1 MKRKM
6 SYLAGLVLL
15 VAFAGFSAQSFN
27 EALTPYV
34 SYEQARDGNRTVQV
48 AGALAAGSSGYDEA
62 EQALHFELVEEG
74 SGDTLPV
81 RYEGLKP
88 ANFEEAVSI
97 VAIGRYDA
105 GGDVFHADKL
115 LVKCPSKYQGAGG
128 SEDDTV
134 KEYG

>member
-6 SYLAGLVLL
+6 SYLFGVVLL
-15 VAFAGFSAQSFN
+15 IAFAGFSAQSFN

-48 AGALAAGSSGYDEA
+48 AGALQAGSSGYDEA
-62 EQALHFELVEEG
+62 EQALHFTLVEEATAA
-74 SGDTLPV
+74 TLPV

-115 LVKCPSKYQGAGG
+115 LVKCPSKYQGA
-128 SEDDTV
+128 EV
-134 KEYG
+134 KTYS

>member
-6 SYLAGLVLL
+6 SYLFGVVLL

-48 AGALAAGSSGYDEA
+48 AGALQAGSSGYDEV
-62 EQALHFELVEEG
+62 EQALHFTLVEEA
-74 SGDTLPV
+74 SGATLPV

-115 LVKCPSKYQGAGG
+115 LVKCPSKYQGA
-128 SEDDTV
+128 EV

>member
-15 VAFAGFSAQSFN
+15 IAFAGFSAQSFN

-48 AGALAAGSSGYDEA
+48 AGALAAGSSGYVEA
-62 EQALHFELVEEG
+62 EQALHFRLVEEG
-74 SGDTLPV
+74 SGDTLAV

-97 VAIGRYDA
+97 VAIGRFDA

-115 LVKCPSKYQGAGG
+115 LVKCPSKYQGA
-128 SEDDTV
+128 EV